1 MEEINWGKRKEKR
14 RMWSKVTAGKGGK
27 KLKGKELLEEG
38 GKRCGGEGGG
48 VCGVKKE
55 KRTLEEVGSG
65 GNGKEE
71 KGSKRK
77 VENGKREITKDRIWE
92 GKNMN
97 GKEGEG
103 RREGSKYKRKLWKLN
118 VMSRNRIL

>member
-1 MEEINWGKRKEKR
+1 MGRRREK
-14 RMWSKVTAGKGGK
+14 VCGGK
-27 KLKGKELLEEG
+27 EE
-38 GKRCGGEGGG
+38 

-77 VENGKREITKDRIWE
+77 VENGKREITKDRI
-92 GKNMN
+92 
-97 GKEGEG
+97 
-103 RREGSKYKRKLWKLN
+103 
-118 VMSRNRIL
+118 